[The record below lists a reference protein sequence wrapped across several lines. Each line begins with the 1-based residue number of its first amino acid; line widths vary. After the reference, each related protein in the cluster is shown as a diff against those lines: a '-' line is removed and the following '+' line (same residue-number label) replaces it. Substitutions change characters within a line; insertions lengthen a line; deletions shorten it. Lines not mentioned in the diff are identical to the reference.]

1 MYKYYNHSVLYVLK
15 TRCEKFF
22 SGTLFYFFQVKY
34 FLKKKEKKKSL
45 KKTCYLT
52 ICINHWFKGTRKPKS
67 SSSLLTE
74 RQIILFFTLSF
85 ISLFR
90 KLWTKVEEADI
101 GKPVGNETR
110 SLLPFVDNAS
120 VVTSIVYF
128 LNFSSFNFSLSL
140 NFSLTF
146 VRKDTQE
153 FDLYRFRELTK

>member
-1 MYKYYNHSVLYVLK
+1 MYSVLK

-67 SSSLLTE
+67 SSSLLME

-153 FDLYRFRELTK
+153 SDLYRFRELTK